1 MTLRAFVLLNGVFA
15 GTACAETV
23 EAITTR
29 SAVTVLVETPQPA
42 ELVRV
47 LAAQDIGVEAT
58 GDRLVV
64 RGTTKATVSQLAF
77 ESGIR
82 LVELSE
88 TTQSLED
95 SLLDMTQASAEFA
108 SA

>member
-1 MTLRAFVLLNGVFA
+1 MRRTIFTCALDEAFQIPTEF
-15 GTACAETV
+15 
-23 EAITTR
+23 
-29 SAVTVLVETPQPA
+29 SA
-42 ELVRV
+42 ELAVRT
-47 LAAQDIGVEAT
+47 QQI
-58 GDRLVV
+58 
-64 RGTTKATVSQLAF
+64 LAF